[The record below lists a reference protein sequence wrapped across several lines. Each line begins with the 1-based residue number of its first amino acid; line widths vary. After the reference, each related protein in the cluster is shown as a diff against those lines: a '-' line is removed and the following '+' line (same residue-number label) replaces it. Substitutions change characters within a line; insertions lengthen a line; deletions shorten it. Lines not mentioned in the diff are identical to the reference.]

1 MPGRGAFER
10 CVESVSARGGA
21 RSPRGVCA
29 SAGRKKYGAKKF
41 QAMAA
46 AGRRRKSRKN
56 SALDSTLDQL
66 LSFTPT
72 GTALKAVEQQRE
84 KLQRKMNR
92 QNRSRKNVSW
102 RKSVKHTKKALRRLG
117 VKDWN
122 APILAKKAYKAG
134 RKKNPRN
141 PVDTAQERYQSFHGR
156 PSEELVD
163 IVTPLHEH
171 SVVAGIGDLK
181 KLEVITADGHKVII
195 KNFGVNR
202 HGQPA
207 YLTMNEAATQ
217 LFIDGGDQSVNLEDF
232 GILEPY
238 REWET
243 LGQVK
248 QVWYFT
254 TKDHLGADGGT
265 ATYRHKFGGVGE
277 YRVPSTGRMVR
288 KRSRLP
294 DLIYDVR
301 NQLLYFSGGGYT
313 IPDEGI
319 DN

>member
-1 MPGRGAFER
+1 M
-10 CVESVSARGGA
+10 
-21 RSPRGVCA
+21 
-29 SAGRKKYGAKKF
+29 
-41 QAMAA
+41 
-46 AGRRRKSRKN
+46 
-56 SALDSTLDQL
+56 
-66 LSFTPT
+66 
-72 GTALKAVEQQRE
+72 
-84 KLQRKMNR
+84 
-92 QNRSRKNVSW
+92 
-102 RKSVKHTKKALRRLG
+102 
-117 VKDWN
+117 
-122 APILAKKAYKAG
+122 
-134 RKKNPRN
+134 
-141 PVDTAQERYQSFHGR
+141 
-156 PSEELVD
+156 
-163 IVTPLHEH
+163 TPLHEH

-254 TKDHLGADGGT
+254 TKTTWASMAALRPI
-265 ATYRHKFGGVGE
+265 ATSSAAWGIPRAFHGPHGE
-277 YRVPSTGRMVR
+277 VR
-288 KRSRLP
+288 ERSRLP

-301 NQLLYFSGGGYT
+301 NQLLYFSGAA
-313 IPDEGI
+313 IPDPR
-319 DN
+319 